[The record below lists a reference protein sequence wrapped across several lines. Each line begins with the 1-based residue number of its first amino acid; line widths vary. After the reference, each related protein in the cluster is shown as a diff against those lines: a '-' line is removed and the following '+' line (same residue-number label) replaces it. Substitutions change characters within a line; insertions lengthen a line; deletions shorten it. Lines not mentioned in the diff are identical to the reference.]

1 MEIREGFMYTKTHEW
16 VRGIGDGI
24 FEVGITDYAQSELG
38 DLVFISLPEVG
49 DTVDIGVAFSDVESV
64 KAVSD
69 IYSPVT
75 GVVCEVN
82 EDLTEDA
89 ALINEDPY
97 GSWLIRVNNVLNIE
111 EILTAE
117 QYRELVDQFTFHIA
131 YVIMYKRYTNMIR
144 NEQDYWKEFYKQMKD
159 QEDLHIVKF
168 SPHEIEL
175 SNGEVLKANPPR
187 EFDRNI
193 VEDIL
198 SYNRR
203 TRDE

>member
-1 MEIREGFMYTKTHEW
+1 
-16 VRGIGDGI
+16 
-24 FEVGITDYAQSELG
+24 
-38 DLVFISLPEVG
+38 
-49 DTVDIGVAFSDVESV
+49 
-64 KAVSD
+64 
-69 IYSPVT
+69 
-75 GVVCEVN
+75 
-82 EDLTEDA
+82 
-89 ALINEDPY
+89 
-97 GSWLIRVNNVLNIE
+97 
-111 EILTAE
+111 
-117 QYRELVDQFTFHIA
+117 
-131 YVIMYKRYTNMIR
+131 MIR